1 MGNLKPGASYIY
13 ENSDGVIYAREINAP
28 HNERFEIG
36 RTLDRQ
42 QDDQVKL
49 EIELWKDLKF
59 AAENDP
65 LLQEALDRVII
76 LYHLRK
82 KDGKK

>member
-1 MGNLKPGASYIY
+1 MGNLKPGANYIY
-13 ENSDGVIYAREINAP
+13 ENSNGVVYAREINSP

-42 QDDQVKL
+42 QSDQFNR
-49 EIELWKDLKF
+49 EIELWKDLKS

-65 LLQEALDRVII
+65 LLQEALDRVIL

-82 KDGKK
+82 EDGKK

>member
-1 MGNLKPGASYIY
+1 MGNLKQGANYIY
-13 ENSDGVIYAREINAP
+13 ENSDGVIYAREFNAP
-28 HNERFEIG
+28 YNSRFEIG

-42 QDDQVKL
+42 HADQVKI
-49 EIELWKDLKF
+49 EIELWKDLKS

-65 LLQEALDRVII
+65 LLQEALDRVIL

-82 KDGKK
+82 KDGEK